1 VRLKTVQDR
10 AGQANIVLPTI
21 SIDEEAAMAQI
32 GTRPSTE
39 GIVALRRAWEGPLVV
54 LQGLGSGLVFLW
66 WVWLPPGV
74 ACALLVRRRLVSGA
88 ARRNTSPLTVP
99 GVDDGAL

>member
-32 GTRPSTE
+32 DTRPSTE

-54 LQGLGSGLVFLW
+54 L
-66 WVWLPPGV
+66 
-74 ACALLVRRRLVSGA
+74 
-88 ARRNTSPLTVP
+88 
-99 GVDDGAL
+99 